1 MQGAGSSSRVT
12 FLPIPGPVTAPAA
25 GEEAAAD
32 QEVLGP
38 QQRQHGELGL
48 AVTLTSDWRITMVI
62 SDWSTGAQVAE
73 AAPEH
78 SLLILRV

>member
-48 AVTLTSDWRITMVI
+48 VQSLAAMLI
-62 SDWSTGAQVAE
+62 SDWSIQRMSIGA
-73 AAPEH
+73 
-78 SLLILRV
+78 R

>member
-12 FLPIPGPVTAPAA
+12 FLPIPAPVTAPAA

-48 AVTLTSDWRITMVI
+48 AESLAAMLI
-62 SDWSTGAQVAE
+62 SDWSIQRMSIGV
-73 AAPEH
+73 
-78 SLLILRV
+78 R